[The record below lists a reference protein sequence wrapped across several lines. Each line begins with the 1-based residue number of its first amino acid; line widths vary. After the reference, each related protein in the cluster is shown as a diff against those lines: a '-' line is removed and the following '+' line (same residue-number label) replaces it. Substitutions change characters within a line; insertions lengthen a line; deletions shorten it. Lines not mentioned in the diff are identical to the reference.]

1 MLCVE
6 KEPPVF
12 EFILEF
18 IRSDPKLVL
27 MIFALLISTFAASL
41 ALTVKKI
48 NETNRFYDKLE
59 ADSVY
64 QISENIKNIER
75 ILTGTTGEKS
85 SDNSRVTLRD
95 AMDDYPNIPA
105 LIVSADELE
114 KLSKHFAD
122 MCANLDKYN
131 DNVIN
136 RKGFCMKLQEYR
148 NYARRILS
156 LFEKTG
162 FNNISLG
169 FAQLHL
175 KRAGVVQ

>member
-1 MLCVE
+1 ML
-6 KEPPVF
+6 

-27 MIFALLISTFAASL
+27 MIFALLVSTFAASL
-41 ALTVKKI
+41 AVTVRKI

-64 QISENIKNIER
+64 QISENINNIDR
-75 ILTGTTGEKS
+75 ILAGTTAKES
-85 SDNSRVTLRD
+85 SDHSEITLRD
-95 AMDDYPNIPA
+95 ALDEYPNIPA
-105 LIVSADELE
+105 LIVGVAELE
-114 KLSKHFAD
+114 KLSKHFAG

-131 DNVIN
+131 DNIIR
-136 RKGFCMKLQEYR
+136 RKGFCMRYQEYG

-156 LFEKTG
+156 LFEKAC

-169 FAQLHL
+169 FAKLHL
-175 KRAGVVQ
+175 KQAGITE

>member
-1 MLCVE
+1 ML
-6 KEPPVF
+6 

-27 MIFALLISTFAASL
+27 IIFALLVSTFTASL
-41 ALTVKKI
+41 AVTVRKI
-48 NETNRFYDKLE
+48 NEINRFYDKLE

-64 QISENIKNIER
+64 QIGENIKNIER
-75 ILTGTTGEKS
+75 ILAGTTGEKL
-85 SDNSRVTLRD
+85 SDRSKIALRD
-95 AMDDYPNIPA
+95 VMDDYPNIPVI
-105 LIVSADELE
+105 IVSGNELE

-131 DNVIN
+131 DNVVK
-136 RKGFCMKLQEYR
+136 RKGFCIKFQEYG
-148 NYARRILS
+148 NYARRVMS

-162 FNNISLG
+162 FNNINLG

-175 KRAGVVQ
+175 KQAGVVQ

>member
-1 MLCVE
+1 ML
-6 KEPPVF
+6 

-18 IRSDPKLVL
+18 IRNDPKLVL

-41 ALTVKKI
+41 TVAVKKI

-64 QISENIKNIER
+64 QIGENIKNIER
-75 ILTGTTGEKS
+75 ILAGVEGEKS
-85 SDNSRVTLRD
+85 SDGRKLTLRD
-95 AMDDYPNIPA
+95 ALDDYPNIPA
-105 LIVSADELE
+105 LIVNASELE
-114 KLSKHFAD
+114 KLSKPFAD

-131 DNVIN
+131 DNVIQ
-136 RKGFCMKLQEYR
+136 RKGFCMKFQEYG

-175 KRAGVVQ
+175 KQARVVQ